1 MQVFA
6 VESPSHVSMRSM
18 HDHWMVGAPSSGNTY
33 FQNLYGMYVR
43 NVFGIPTGSNLEI
56 AKHAFHVGQKP
67 VCATSLGCTPD
78 ADFLS
83 ADQAMEDI
91 SSGQLSTSQVFKVT
105 RDWRDVMVSNWK
117 TYAPEQSFA
126 EFAEGPMGFSMLSDF
141 VEASKNIVA
150 SHEWSYEEAV
160 ANPHQFIAELVHA
173 LLPRED
179 NEVRDDFGTPKAEIN
194 QDIID
199 VVVQDS
205 GIRRCRE
212 GTGEDLMERVGI
224 WKEWLTPEEAELINE
239 WEAQL

>member
-1 MQVFA
+1 METPASQ
-6 VESPSHVSMRSM
+6 VSMRSM

-43 NVFGIPTGSNLEI
+43 NCHGVETGSNLEI
-56 AKHAFHVGQKP
+56 AKYAYYVDQKP

-78 ADFLS
+78 ADFMS
-83 ADQAMEDI
+83 GDQMQEDL
-91 SSGQLSTSQVFKVT
+91 SSGQLSTSQIFKVT
-105 RDWRDVMVSNWK
+105 RDWKDVMVCNWK
-117 TYAPEQSFA
+117 TYAPEQSFT

-141 VEASKNIVA
+141 VLASNAVTAAK
-150 SHEWSYEEAV
+150 EWSYEDAV
-160 ANPHQFIAELVHA
+160 ANPHQFMAELVHA

-179 NEVRDDFGTPKAEIN
+179 NSNLVDFGRAKEEIN

-224 WKEWLTPEEAELINE
+224 WKEWLTPEEAEMVNE
-239 WEAQL
+239 WEAQQ

>member
-1 MQVFA
+1 MSNPASQL
-6 VESPSHVSMRSM
+6 SMRSM

-43 NVFGIPTGSNLEI
+43 NCHGVETGSNLEI
-56 AKHAFHVGQKP
+56 AKHAYHVKQKP

-78 ADFLS
+78 ADFMS
-83 ADQAMEDI
+83 GDQMQEDL
-91 SSGQLSTSQVFKVT
+91 SSGQLSTSQIFKVT
-105 RDWRDVMVSNWK
+105 RDWKDVMVCNWK

-141 VEASKNIVA
+141 VEASKNITA
-150 SHEWSYEEAV
+150 EKEWSYEDAV
-160 ANPHQFIAELVHA
+160 NNPHQFMAELVHA
-173 LLPRED
+173 LLPHQD
-179 NEVRDDFGTPKAEIN
+179 NPDHPQYGLPMEEID
-194 QDIID
+194 QDMID

-224 WKEWLTPEEAELINE
+224 WKEWLTPEESELVHE
-239 WEAQL
+239 WEAQQ

>member
-1 MQVFA
+1 MENPA
-6 VESPSHVSMRSM
+6 SKVSMRSM

-43 NVFGIPTGSNLEI
+43 NCHGVETGSNLEI
-56 AKHAFHVGQKP
+56 AKHAYYVNQKP

-78 ADFLS
+78 ADFMS
-83 ADQAMEDI
+83 GDQMLEDL
-91 SSGQLSTSQVFKVT
+91 SSGQLSTSQIFKVT
-105 RDWRDVMVSNWK
+105 RDWKDVMVCNWK
-117 TYAPEQSFA
+117 TYAPDQSFT

-141 VEASKNIVA
+141 VEASNNVVA
-150 SHEWSYEEAV
+150 AKEWSYENAV
-160 ANPHQFIAELVHA
+160 ANPHQFMAELVHA

-179 NEVRDDFGTPKAEIN
+179 NANREDFGAPKAEID
-194 QDIID
+194 QDMID

-224 WKEWLTPEEAELINE
+224 WKEWLTPEEAELVNE
-239 WEAQL
+239 WEAQQ

>member
-1 MQVFA
+1 MENPA
-6 VESPSHVSMRSM
+6 SKVSMRSM

-43 NVFGIPTGSNLEI
+43 NCHGVETGSNLEI
-56 AKHAFHVGQKP
+56 AKFAYYVDQKP

-78 ADFLS
+78 TDFLS
-83 ADQAMEDI
+83 GDQMVEDL
-91 SSGQLSTSQVFKVT
+91 SSGQLSTSQIFKVS
-105 RDWRDVMVSNWK
+105 RDWKDVMVCNWK
-117 TYAPEQSFA
+117 TYAPEQSFT

-141 VEASKNIVA
+141 VEASNAVPAAK
-150 SHEWSYEEAV
+150 EWSYEEAV
-160 ANPHQFIAELVHA
+160 ENPHQFMAELVHA

-179 NEVRDDFGTPKAEIN
+179 NANRDDFGTPKGEIE

-224 WKEWLTPEEAELINE
+224 WKEWLTPEEAELVNE
-239 WEAQL
+239 WEAQQ

>member
-1 MQVFA
+1 
-6 VESPSHVSMRSM
+6 MRSM

-43 NVFGIPTGSNLEI
+43 NCHGVETGSNLEI
-56 AKHAFHVGQKP
+56 AKHAYHVNQKP

-78 ADFLS
+78 ADFMS
-83 ADQAMEDI
+83 GDQMQEDL
-91 SSGQLSTSQVFKVT
+91 SSGQLSTSQIFKVT
-105 RDWRDVMVSNWK
+105 RDWKDVMVCNWK

-141 VEASKNIVA
+141 VEASKSITA
-150 SHEWSYEEAV
+150 EKEWSYEDAV
-160 ANPHQFIAELVHA
+160 NNPHQFMAELVHA
-173 LLPRED
+173 LLPHQD
-179 NEVRDDFGTPKAEIN
+179 NPDHPQYGLPMEEID
-194 QDIID
+194 QDMID

-224 WKEWLTPEEAELINE
+224 WKEWLTPEESELVHE
-239 WEAQL
+239 WEAQQ

>member
-1 MQVFA
+1 
-6 VESPSHVSMRSM
+6 MRSM

-179 NEVRDDFGTPKAEIN
+179 NEVRDDFGTPKAEID
-194 QDIID
+194 QDMID
-199 VVVQDS
+199 VVVQNS